1 MRKLVALFAIALVF
15 APMLQP
21 QTPSQSACIA
31 RCMSYTDVR
40 NPELERQEII
50 LLEKEAARAIQIG
63 DATFF
68 QRIFS
73 EDYFGTLSHG
83 ELVNK
88 ASFIRAVQAPD
99 VKYESFTVSDIKVR
113 VYLDAAVATSLWS
126 ARSIIKG
133 QRASNQMR
141 VIHVYLNTPGGWRV
155 TVGHATI
162 LPPGT
167 PQPL

>member
-1 MRKLVALFAIALVF
+1 MKKLAALIVIALVL

-31 RCMSYTDVR
+31 RCMAYSEVG
-40 NPELERQEII
+40 NPELQRQEII
-50 LLEKEAARAIQIG
+50 LLENEAARAIKLG

-68 QRIFS
+68 QRVFS
-73 EDYFGTLSHG
+73 DDYFGTLSHG
-83 ELVNK
+83 QLVNK
-88 ASFIRAVQAPD
+88 SSFIAAVQAPD
-99 VKYESFTVSDIKVR
+99 VKYETFTVSDIKVR
-113 VYLDAAVATSLWS
+113 VYLDAAVATCLWS
-126 ARSIIKG
+126 ARSIING